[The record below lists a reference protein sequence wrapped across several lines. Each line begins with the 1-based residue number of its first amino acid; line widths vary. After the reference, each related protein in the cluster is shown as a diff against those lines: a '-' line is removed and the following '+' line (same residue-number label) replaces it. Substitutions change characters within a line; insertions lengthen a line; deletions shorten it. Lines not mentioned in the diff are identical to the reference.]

1 MNTAIASKA
10 IETPQEKLAAI
21 LDSHQPRSLLIVSLN
36 PVPVAQHWCDDHDCE
51 LISIQELDPFKQ
63 LEAVRRVDMAVVA
76 DQLEYMNQKDGEA
89 LLGLLRNL
97 HTDSMVAVYQPRLAP
112 EKLRWPHNGFLA
124 LGCRE
129 EGHFAQDGRELDIY
143 SYDLDDYNF
152 RRQWNN
158 PRFWANP
165 EHWGKYW
172 W

>member
-1 MNTAIASKA
+1 MNTAMAHPMTES
-10 IETPQEKLAAI
+10 PQERLAAI
-21 LDSHQPRSLLIVSLN
+21 LDSHQPSSIVTVSLN
-36 PVPVAQHWCDDHDCE
+36 PIPVVSQWCKDHDCKLVE
-51 LISIQELDPFKQ
+51 IQEQDPFAA
-63 LEAVRRVDMAVVA
+63 LEEIERVDMAIVA
-76 DQLEYMNQKDGEA
+76 DQLEYMSQRDGEA
-89 LLGLLRNL
+89 LMGLLRNL

>member
-21 LDSHQPRSLLIVSLN
+21 LDSHQPRSLLTVSLN

-89 LLGLLRNL
+89 LLVISNAEPWTIDLPDLR
-97 HTDSMVAVYQPRLAP
+97 SRLGGSSRPAGTRP
-112 EKLRWPHNGFLA
+112 
-124 LGCRE
+124 
-129 EGHFAQDGRELDIY
+129 
-143 SYDLDDYNF
+143 
-152 RRQWNN
+152 
-158 PRFWANP
+158 
-165 EHWGKYW
+165 
-172 W
+172 